1 MNGGFV
7 TSLDRLV
14 SAAGGLTLE
23 RDCPLSRLTSIGTGG
38 VARLLVK
45 AEKVNALCELVKILE
60 PPFFIMGSGTNLLLS
75 DRPFEGTVVRLGG
88 ALGRIRQAGEVLS
101 AGAAASLGRLV
112 HRAIEQDFA
121 GFEELSGVPGSVG
134 GAAAMN
140 AGAHS
145 VALGDL
151 VEKLVMV
158 DLSGARR
165 VFSHSELTP
174 GYRSSLAPVPG
185 VITSLSF
192 RRGVKRGNPLVQR
205 RRARQLS
212 EGRKLKH
219 PWRARTFGSTFKNP
233 PGMIAAR
240 LIDQAGL
247 KGTVIGG
254 ARVSPVHA
262 NFIENHNGAASLDI
276 LELIK
281 LVRDRVRRESGV
293 TLEPEVRLVGFTAG
307 ELGELASCAVNVI
320 EKKTTERLKT

>member
-1 MNGGFV
+1 MNGDYV
-7 TSLDRLV
+7 TKVSRLGTKT
-14 SAAGGLTLE
+14 GGLTIE
-23 RDCPLSRLTSIGTGG
+23 HDYPLSRLTSIGSGG
-38 VARLLVK
+38 VARLYVK
-45 AEKVNALCELVKILE
+45 AEKVNALCELAKILE
-60 PPFFIMGSGTNLLLS
+60 PPLFIMGSGTNLLLS

-88 ALGRIRQAGEVLS
+88 AFGRIRQAGDVLS

-112 HRAIEQDFA
+112 HRAIEQGFA
-121 GFEELSGVPGSVG
+121 GFEELSGVPGTVG

-140 AGAHS
+140 AGAHG
-145 VALGDL
+145 VELGEL

-165 VFSHSELTP
+165 VFGHGELTP

-192 RRGVKRGNPLVQR
+192 RRGAKRGNPLLQR

-212 EGRKLKH
+212 ERRKLKH

-281 LVRDRVRRESGV
+281 LVRDRVLRTSGV

-307 ELGELASCAVNVI
+307 ELGELAPCAVSAI
-320 EKKTTERLKT
+320 EKKND